1 MSPNQKKVRNRA
13 RDMVGDYYR
22 SNRYVEQENKER
34 QKYEKKWSKSEKMLL
49 VIIILGLLGIVVKYV
64 LL

>member
-1 MSPNQKKVRNRA
+1 MI
-13 RDMVGDYYR
+13 GDYYR
-22 SNRYVEQENKER
+22 SNRYVEQENQER

-49 VIIILGLLGIVVKYV
+49 GIIILGLLGIIVKYV